1 MSEFVTVAKVGEI
14 PENEG
19 RQYSVNGKVVG
30 VFFANGEYHAIND
43 FCPHQGA
50 SLSAGHVED
59 GVVMCPWHAWRF
71 KLEDGSWLDAPKS
84 PLKCETYELRVEG
97 DEIQVSVPDE

>member
-1 MSEFVTVAKVGEI
+1 MAEFVTVANVGDI

-19 RQYSVNGKVVG
+19 RPFNVNGKVVG
-30 VFFANGEYHAIND
+30 VFHSQGGYQAIND

-59 GVVMCPWHAWRF
+59 GAVTCPWHAWRF
-71 KLEDGSWLDAPKS
+71 KLEDGSWMDAPGAK
-84 PLKCETYELRVEG
+84 LKCDSFEVRVQG
-97 DEIQVSVPDE
+97 DEIQVCVPDE